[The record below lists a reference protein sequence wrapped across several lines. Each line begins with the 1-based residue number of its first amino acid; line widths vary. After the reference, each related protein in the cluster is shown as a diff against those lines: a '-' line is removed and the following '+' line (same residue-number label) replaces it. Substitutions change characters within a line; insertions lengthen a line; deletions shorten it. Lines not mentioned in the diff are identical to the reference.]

1 MGWCWWTSK
10 VTDYSCHESTGD
22 SAAKLCRVRQ
32 LTSSAAPPSLSSCSC
47 NVRAGSSLM
56 FCSGASGLTV
66 NPRFSQGFQVVITPP
81 PIRQRSIVMSVSVC
95 LSLCVCLS
103 LRDHISRTT
112 RPIFTKFVAHVTYGR
127 CSVLLWW
134 RSDMLCTSGFMD
146 DVIFACK
153 PKLLDVAAQLKRSA
167 HESLGLAINCAQ

>member
-95 LSLCVCLS
+95 LCVFVCLFAIIS
-103 LRDHISRTT
+103 PERHVRSSPNLLRML
-112 RPIFTKFVAHVTYGR
+112 PMAVARSSSGGVVICY
-127 CSVLLWW
+127 VLPVLW
-134 RSDMLCTSGFMD
+134 MTSY
-146 DVIFACK
+146 
-153 PKLLDVAAQLKRSA
+153 LLVSQGCLTSPP
-167 HESLGLAINCAQ
+167 S